1 MFFLFKNRSFRPKGP
16 VLALIVMLA
25 TGIGSNTGLAKSEGE
40 QIRVWTDSS
49 SGYALGGFDPLSY
62 FVDQRPRRG
71 SAKFEHDLNGTIWK
85 FTNSGNREAFARH
98 PQYYMPAF
106 GGYDPLALASQKTT
120 IGLPTI
126 WSLYRGRV
134 YLFHNAVNRK
144 LWEEDP
150 ETHIA
155 KAVDHWQSA
164 VKKLTN

>member
-1 MFFLFKNRSFRPKGP
+1 MVFSCRNGDFILNCR
-16 VLALIVMLA
+16 VLALLTLFAFVSMQNI
-25 TGIGSNTGLAKSEGE
+25 GLAKSADTT
-40 QIRVWTDSS
+40 IRVWTDSS

-71 SAKFEHDLNGTIWK
+71 KAKFEHDLNGTIWK

-98 PQYYMPAF
+98 PQYYLPAF
-106 GGYDPLALASQKTT
+106 GGYDPFALARQKTT

-126 WSLYRGRV
+126 WSLHKGRV

-150 ETHIA
+150 EAHIA
-155 KAVDHWQSA
+155 EAVDYWQIA
-164 VKKLTN
+164 LKKLTN